1 MAEFFILLWFGLG
14 AVVDVLSITWARQN
28 LFSRLRSVIA
38 EGSDK

>member
-1 MAEFFILLWFGLG
+1 
-14 AVVDVLSITWARQN
+14 LSITWARQN